1 MIESKDNIF
10 QVFLDSKTMLMTIG
24 LVNGKL
30 VLTHLSFLPYDAPN
44 SWYAW
49 RTQFFKVF
57 DTKNT
62 HAYKI
67 QPFHT
72 MIII

>member
-30 VLTHLSFLPYDAPN
+30 VLTHLSFFIYHIITVGMR
-44 SWYAW
+44 
-49 RTQFFKVF
+49 RTPIF
-57 DTKNT
+57 
-62 HAYKI
+62 
-67 QPFHT
+67 
-72 MIII
+72 